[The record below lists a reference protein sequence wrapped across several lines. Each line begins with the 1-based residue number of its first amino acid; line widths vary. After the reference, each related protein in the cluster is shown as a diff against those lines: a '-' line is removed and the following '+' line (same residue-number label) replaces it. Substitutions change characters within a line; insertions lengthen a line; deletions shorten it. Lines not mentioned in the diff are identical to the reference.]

1 MKKILVFILL
11 VFSTLMVFGQDSDLS
26 IIVRKNPA
34 ITIEPDNMY
43 FDSRTSRKYTLR
55 GAPKGST
62 IKVSFLG
69 FDYSVKDSTITL
81 QPLIVYRDSHVI
93 RNDKGCS
100 RLTSSE
106 RTTKGDYYIAE
117 VRIKVYDSY
126 GIQIAAIV
134 RNCSIKP
141 EPYMKPRANVNRW
154 PPYPVDSAR
163 LDKIRK
169 LGR

>member
-1 MKKILVFILL
+1 MKKTISIFPLL
-11 VFSTLMVFGQDSDLS
+11 FGTFLAFALCDDLA
-26 IIVRKNPA
+26 IAVRKKPV

-81 QPLIVYRDSHVI
+81 QPLIVYRDSDVI
-93 RNDKGCS
+93 KNDKGYS

-117 VRIKVYDSY
+117 VCIKVFDSY
-126 GIQIAAIV
+126 GIQIATIV

-141 EPYMKPRANVNRW
+141 EPYMKPKANVNRW

-169 LGR
+169 LGQ